1 MNVSNYG
8 KVSVCPNC
16 GANVSPHS
24 LKCEEC
30 GHIFQGIEALDIVRE
45 FENKLNAANILSRSG
60 VIKRFPIPNSQEAL
74 FAFIEYLRP
83 LCESP
88 SINPVEGLAY
98 MAKFEECMTRAKIA
112 FPNHPTVIEYDK
124 INKRKKR
131 VERNKLIWGGV
142 GLIGFIGFIWF
153 TCVFLPSEGGRKGN
167 ANEPNQITTELQVDE
182 TSSDIVGDEEV
193 ETQVDADDEAD
204 MDADNEVAPVV
215 ELPEGWEK
223 ISVMS
228 GKYEYCAAKF
238 RCAGGDFSVEI
249 YKDGIIVSF
258 ASSKDPAD
266 KLTDLKIGK
275 VSDTVISDAAGVAT
289 FRFLDEQEIAALAD
303 FIASGKNEAYIEQ
316 EGKTYKAK
324 LTGKAAK
331 SIMDA
336 IKWAESNPIAM
347 DVL

>member
-88 SINPVEGLAY
+88 SMNPVEGLAY

-142 GLIGFIGFIWF
+142 GLIGLIGFTF
-153 TCVFLPSEGGRKGN
+153 VFSLSLSEGGRKGN

-324 LTGKAAK
+324 LTGTAAK
-331 SIMDA
+331 NIMDA